1 MSEAPERIMA
11 YGEINTKW
19 GVQFKCQPMPMQG
32 MPSFPLTEYVR
43 ADCIEELESK
53 LAQQDDL
60 MQAAVAAALRE
71 AAEEIEAMRGPTDVP
86 RTDKAVVFDEAAD
99 RCIEIVLALI
109 TPDAQTALDRVVA
122 AERERCAK
130 VAESVAL
137 PMDGKIAKAQAGY
150 MRGTIAHH
158 IREGDTP

>member
-1 MSEAPERIMA
+1 MS
-11 YGEINTKW
+11 
-19 GVQFKCQPMPMQG
+19 
-32 MPSFPLTEYVR
+32 
-43 ADCIEELESK
+43 
-53 LAQQDDL
+53 DL

-109 TPDAQTALDRVVA
+109 TPDAQAALDRVVA
-122 AERERCAK
+122 AERERCAR

-137 PMDGKIAKAQAGY
+137 PMDGKIVKAQAGY
-150 MRGTIAHH
+150 MRDIIAHH
-158 IREGDTP
+158 IRKAGE